1 MKVLVGLGGSDR
13 SLQALEETIDHAAA
27 AGDEILVG
35 VIDDPDAEA
44 DPDAL
49 LEHARSALEDRGL
62 DGELRQVTGPAGGEL
77 VEIAN
82 SENVD
87 RIVLGGGQ
95 RSPMGK
101 IKIGQVAE
109 FVLMN
114 ADTTVTLVR

>member
-13 SLQALEETIDHAAA
+13 SLQALEETIDHAVV
-27 AGDEILVG
+27 AGDEMLVC
-35 VIDDPDAEA
+35 VIEDPDAEG
-44 DPDAL
+44 DPETL
-49 LEHARSALEDRGL
+49 LEHARGALEERDV
-62 DGELRQVTGPAGGEL
+62 DGEVREVTGAAGGEL

-82 SENVD
+82 NEAVD
-87 RIVLGGGQ
+87 RIVLGGGK

>member
-13 SLQALEETIDHAAA
+13 SLQALEETIDHAVA
-27 AGDEILVG
+27 AGDEILVC
-35 VIDDPDAEA
+35 VIDDPDAEG
-44 DPDAL
+44 DPETL
-49 LEHARSALEDRGL
+49 LEHARAALEEREV
-62 DGELRQVTGPAGGEL
+62 DGDVRQVTGPAGGEL

-82 SENVD
+82 SEAVD

>member
-27 AGDEILVG
+27 AGDEILVC
-35 VIDDPDAEA
+35 VIDDPDAEG
-44 DPDAL
+44 DLDAL
-49 LEHARSALEDRGL
+49 LDHARDALAERDL
-62 DGELRQVTGPAGGEL
+62 EGEVRQVTGPAGGEL

-82 SENVD
+82 GEDVD
-87 RIVLGGGQ
+87 RIVLGGGR

-101 IKIGQVAE
+101 IKIGEVAE

>member
-27 AGDEILVG
+27 AGDEILVC
-35 VIDDPDAEA
+35 VIDDPDA
-44 DPDAL
+44 DGDQDAL
-49 LEHARSALEDRGL
+49 LDHARDALAERDL
-62 DGELRQVTGPAGGEL
+62 EGEVRQVTGPAGGEL

-82 SENVD
+82 TEAVD
-87 RIVLGGGQ
+87 RIVLGGGK